1 MSKKRIFNNVNIL
14 GNFYL
19 DNPENIPER
28 RFLTGP
34 GTDRPVGFFPNQFAR
49 LFWRHRSFRCSA
61 FAVLPVDLFA
71 NFVAGGGTTG
81 GIFGSLTGLTIA
93 QLAGGG
99 VVPFSAKT
107 QVSVN
112 ARSKIR
118 VTIPGINDGI
128 TQGKAK
134 IIGTPKDQASKNPLN
149 LDNKIKPNILGSF
162 RNDVNEG
169 STSIGSYHFGQ
180 ASTGFLSIDFSDVV
194 VTRFQYWPRIVLMF
208 GPSAGN
214 NGPAFSS
221 VLRLTSLDGRPE
233 RDVVMGGPWN
243 TPIIG
248 GVVFDGTLI
257 QMFGNNNYSFAGGGR
272 VAIVNGTI
280 APDISNACST
290 MNWDTFED
298 SARDGYK
305 EDDCKKVFKESRS
318 SFSSST

>member
-28 RFLTGP
+28 SFLTGP
-34 GTDRPVGFFPNQFAR
+34 GTDRPVGFFPSQFAR
-49 LFWRHRSFRCSA
+49 LFWRHRSFSGSA
-61 FAVLPVDLFA
+61 FAVLPIDLFT
-71 NFVAGGGTTG
+71 NFLVAGGTTG
-81 GIFGSLTGLTIA
+81 GIVGSLTGLTIA
-93 QLAGGG
+93 QQAGGG
-99 VVPFSAKT
+99 IAGFSAKT
-107 QVSVN
+107 RVSVN

-118 VTIPGINDGI
+118 VTLPGINNGI
-128 TQGKAK
+128 TQGKAE
-134 IIGTPKDQASKNPLN
+134 IIGTPKDPKSQNPLN
-149 LDNKIKPNILGSF
+149 LDNKIKNILSSF

-180 ASTGFLSIDFSDVV
+180 SSTGFFSIDFSDVAV
-194 VTRFQYWPRIVLMF
+194 IRSQYWPRIVLMF

-233 RDVVMGGPWN
+233 RDMVKGGPWN

-248 GVVFDGTLI
+248 GVVFDGAFI
-257 QMFGNNNYSFAGGGR
+257 QMYGNNNYSLAGGGG
-272 VAIVNGTI
+272 VAIVNGNI

-305 EDDCKKVFKESRS
+305 EDDCKKVFREDRNS
-318 SFSSST
+318 SSSST

>member
-28 RFLTGP
+28 SFLTGP
-34 GTDRPVGFFPNQFAR
+34 GTDRPVGFFPSQFAR
-49 LFWRHRSFRCSA
+49 LFWRHRSFSCSA

-71 NFVAGGGTTG
+71 NFLVGGGATG
-81 GIFGSLTGLTIA
+81 NIVGSLTGLTIA
-93 QLAGGG
+93 QQAGGG
-99 VVPFSAKT
+99 IAGFSAKT
-107 QVSVN
+107 RVSVN

-118 VTIPGINDGI
+118 VTLPGINNGI

-134 IIGTPKDQASKNPLN
+134 IIGTPKDQGSKNPLN
-149 LDNKIKPNILGSF
+149 LDNKIKPNILSSF

-180 ASTGFLSIDFSDVV
+180 SSTGFFSIDFSDVV
-194 VTRFQYWPRIVLMF
+194 VIRSQYWPRIVLMF

-233 RDVVMGGPWN
+233 RDVVLGGPWN

-248 GVVFDGTLI
+248 GVVFDGAFI
-257 QMFGNNNYSFAGGGR
+257 QMYGNYNYSFITAGT
-272 VAIVNGTI
+272 AIINGS
-280 APDISNACST
+280 ISTVSANACAT

-305 EDDCKKVFKESRS
+305 EDDCKKVFREDRNS
-318 SFSSST
+318 SSSST